1 MQMLPLYDAGRDSFT
16 TSLTLFLKA
25 ALMKNSMLSL
35 LLFLS
40 LGASAVVSANEA
52 AKAKSMPTLD
62 IAQTVVKMP
71 LAKGVSMNDAV
82 EAMKIRANSL
92 NIKLVAEMPLSKQ
105 IEAMGEKSRRIDIY
119 QFCDPLTAKKMV
131 EYDINFSA
139 YLPCRIA
146 LVEDTK
152 GQAWLVM
159 MNLDLFLQDPK
170 LNAALKADAI
180 KVRNTLNEIMQAGS
194 QGAW

>member
-1 MQMLPLYDAGRDSFT
+1 
-16 TSLTLFLKA
+16 
-25 ALMKNSMLSL
+25 MKNSALSL
-35 LLFLS
+35 LFILAF
-40 LGASAVVSANEA
+40 GHIAFSAAAEP
-52 AKAKSMPTLD
+52 AKAKPMPALD

-71 LAKGVSMNDAV
+71 LAKGVSMSDAI
-82 EAMKIRANSL
+82 EAMKIRANTL

-131 EYDINFSA
+131 EYDIHFAA

-146 LVEDTK
+146 LVEDAK
-152 GQAWLVM
+152 GQSWLVM
-159 MNLDLFLQDPK
+159 MNLDMFIQDPK
-170 LNAALKADAI
+170 LNASLKADAI
-180 KVRNTLNEIMQAGS
+180 KVRDTLNEIMQAGS

>member
-1 MQMLPLYDAGRDSFT
+1 MKKF
-16 TSLTLFLKA
+16 LFP
-25 ALMKNSMLSL
+25 L
-35 LLFLS
+35 LLSVS
-40 LGASAVVSANEA
+40 LGSAVSAGASEPSR
-52 AKAKSMPTLD
+52 AKPLPVLD
-62 IAQTVVKMP
+62 IAQTVIKMP

-82 EAMKIRANSL
+82 EAMKIRANTL

-131 EYDINFSA
+131 EYDIHFAA

-146 LVEDTK
+146 LVEDAK

-159 MNLDLFLQDPK
+159 MNLDMFIQDPK
-170 LNAALKADAI
+170 LSPALKADAI
-180 KVRNTLNEIMQAGS
+180 KVRDTLNEIMQAGA

>member
-1 MQMLPLYDAGRDSFT
+1 MKLSISTAL
-16 TSLTLFLKA
+16 LTLTLSCA
-25 ALMKNSMLSL
+25 AYA
-35 LLFLS
+35 
-40 LGASAVVSANEA
+40 ASETP
-52 AKAKSMPTLD
+52 AKTKPMPVLD

-71 LAKGVSMNDAV
+71 LAKGISMKDAV
-82 EAMKIRANSL
+82 EAMKSRANTL

-146 LVEDTK
+146 LVEDAK
-152 GQAWLVM
+152 GQGWLVM
-159 MNLDLFLQDPK
+159 MNLDMFIQDPK
-170 LNAALKADAI
+170 LGAELKSDAI
-180 KVRNTLNEIMQAGS
+180 KVRDTLIDIMQAGAK
-194 QGAW
+194 GEWW

>member
-1 MQMLPLYDAGRDSFT
+1 MKIAMFT
-16 TSLTLFLKA
+16 L
-25 ALMKNSMLSL
+25 MLSL
-35 LLFLS
+35 ALVS
-40 LGASAVVSANEA
+40 APYAGASEA
-52 AKAKSMPTLD
+52 AKAKQPPVIN

-82 EAMKIRANSL
+82 EAMKIRANTL

-146 LVEDTK
+146 LVEDAK
-152 GQAWLVM
+152 GQGWLVM
-159 MNLDLFLQDPK
+159 MNLDMFIQDPK
-170 LNAALKADAI
+170 LDPALKADAV

-194 QGAW
+194 TGAW

>member
-1 MQMLPLYDAGRDSFT
+1 
-16 TSLTLFLKA
+16 
-25 ALMKNSMLSL
+25 MKNFLVSL
-35 LLFLS
+35 LLSVS
-40 LGASAVVSANEA
+40 LGSVGSAGASEPS
-52 AKAKSMPTLD
+52 KAKPLPVLD
-62 IAQTVVKMP
+62 IAQTVIKLP

-82 EAMKIRANSL
+82 EAMKIRANAL

-119 QFCDPLTAKKMV
+119 QFCDALTAKKMV
-131 EYDINFSA
+131 EYDIHFAA

-146 LVEDTK
+146 LVEDAK

-159 MNLDLFLQDPK
+159 MNLDMFIQDPK
-170 LNAALKADAI
+170 LNASLKVDAI
-180 KVRNTLNEIMQAGS
+180 KVRDTLNEIMQAGA